1 MVSSF
6 PRLIAAA
13 HVLHRLLA
21 PRHSPCALVLLIRK
35 NTFYCRYGVFKV
47 RVSSNAHEKNRRRR
61 WSLKTQQRERPEG
74 RIEVDVV
81 PGESVDL
88 DGPKAIDGRR
98 AEAQRPFNRAD
109 AYRSKSS
116 GIP

>member
-47 RVSSNAHEKNRRRR
+47 RDELRLYQA
-61 WSLKTQQRERPEG
+61 ERPSSRQCEQLLKSRHSLSKLNSVTWLESQG
-74 RIEVDVV
+74 R
-81 PGESVDL
+81 GRRYSRRALFL
-88 DGPKAIDGRR
+88 DGPKAISYFR
-98 AEAQRPFNRAD
+98 
-109 AYRSKSS
+109 
-116 GIP
+116 